1 MDGVKRQMN
10 KELTLE
16 VIEAEK
22 QMLFEQTRIWQ
33 KNYDE
38 KKRKVEEE

>member
-22 QMLFEQTRIWQ
+22 QLLREETRIWQ